1 MKKIGFLLLFIGV
14 LCFTNS
20 KAQNTNAIFGD
31 DVVWYGLDFS
41 NAKFVGQFTNLGDN
55 IGNMG
60 YELKNKFIPQWNM
73 LILNEPKKYDIR
85 KNFRKANVYNQ
96 LDNVTVRNSKL
107 DAEKLTTYNTY
118 TFTNSQETIE
128 KIVKEYDAV
137 DKKEGLGL
145 VFIVESFDKMAN
157 LASVYVTFFDIATKK
172 VLLTEKF
179 VEAPVGVGVRNYWA
193 GAIAKI
199 FKQVGMYKMNEWKSK
214 SK

>member
-1 MKKIGFLLLFIGV
+1 MKKISLLLLFIGV
-14 LCFTNS
+14 LSCTGL
-20 KAQNTNAIFGD
+20 KAQDTKAIFGD

-41 NAKFVGQFTNLGDN
+41 NAKFVGQFTNIGDN
-55 IGNMG
+55 IANTG
-60 YELKNKFIPQWNM
+60 YELK
-73 LILNEPKKYDIR
+73 KYLLHQVKEI
-85 KNFRKANVYNQ
+85 
-96 LDNVTVRNSKL
+96 
-107 DAEKLTTYNTY
+107 YNTY
-118 TFTNSQETIE
+118 TFANGKETID
-128 KIVKEYDAV
+128 KIINEYEAG

-145 VFIVESFDKMAN
+145 VFIVESFDKMTN

-214 SK
+214 NK